1 MKNISDI
8 TNAFYINLDCRQDR
22 KIYVEDQ
29 LNKIGIKAQR
39 CKAIK
44 LENGSIGCSL
54 SHLNCLQFA
63 LDNNWDHVLIVE
75 DDITF
80 LLPELFIKQINSFL
94 ENNNDWDVLLLGGN
108 VIPPYK
114 EVNKY
119 CVKVEK
125 CQTTTGYLVKKHYYQ
140 ILIENIKIGLNY
152 LIKNPELHSLYAID
166 KFWFTLQQRDK
177 WYLIIPLTV
186 VQKPGYSDIEKKNTN
201 YQALMKDLNKVYLK
215 R

>member
-1 MKNISDI
+1 MNNISDI
-8 TNAFYINLDCRQDR
+8 TNAFYINLDCRPDR
-22 KIYVEDQ
+22 KMYVEDQ

-63 LDNNWDHVLIVE
+63 FDNDWEHVLIVE

-80 LLPELFIKQINSFL
+80 LLPELFIKQFNNFL

-140 ILIENIKIGLNY
+140 ILIDNIKVGLKN